1 MAGICFTQHP
11 SRVTHLPRI
20 VAVRRVSEY
29 VGAIMSAPSLDRLL
43 DVAVDAA
50 RLAGQHTLKYFHRGV
65 EVELKADQTP
75 VTAADREGEQIVR
88 DRILR
93 DFPTHSILG
102 EEHGTIEGDPKYQ
115 WVIDPIDG
123 TKSFIHGVPLYSTLV
138 GLQIDNKPAV
148 GVIYVPALEQIVAAA
163 TGLGCT
169 WNGRPAKVS
178 NVSSLSSALLTC
190 SDAVMAID
198 RSDTFL
204 ELARKCKYSRT
215 WGDAY
220 GYFLVATGRAEI
232 MVDPRMNPWDCAA
245 IIPVIQEAGG
255 WCSSWAGE
263 VTIHGNDLFA
273 CNAALAP
280 QVRQILA
287 KG

>member
-1 MAGICFTQHP
+1 
-11 SRVTHLPRI
+11 
-20 VAVRRVSEY
+20 
-29 VGAIMSAPSLDRLL
+29 MSAPSLESLL
-43 DVAVDAA
+43 GVAIEAA

-65 EVELKADQTP
+65 EVEFKADRTP
-75 VTAADREGEQIVR
+75 VTVADREAEQIVR
-88 DRILR
+88 DRLLR

-102 EEHGTIEGDPKYQ
+102 EEHGIVEGDPDYR

-123 TKSFIHGVPLYSTLV
+123 TKSFIHGVPLYATLV
-138 GLQIDNKPAV
+138 GLQVKGKPTV

-163 TGLGCT
+163 TGHGCT
-169 WNGRPAKVS
+169 WNDKPARVS
-178 NVSSLSSALLTC
+178 NVGALDSALLCC
-190 SDAVMAID
+190 SDAVMAAD
-198 RSDTFL
+198 RSGTFL
-204 ELARKCKYSRT
+204 DLARRCNYSRT

-232 MVDPRMNPWDCAA
+232 MLDPKMSPWDCAA

-255 WCSSWAGE
+255 WCSAWSGE
-263 VTIHGNDLFA
+263 VTIDGNDLFA

-287 KG
+287 VG